1 MTNYLT
7 KEGFTELS
15 AELKSITE
23 IKLPDT
29 LESINKALA
38 EGDVRENSGLDAA
51 KIERDKLVAR
61 QQEIEE
67 ILSNYEIIDEKNA
80 HSSKSVKIGSSVK
93 IQYLSDNSVYELR
106 IVGNSEADI
115 IENKISN
122 ESPLAQAI
130 LGKTAGQESSFKSK
144 SGHIK
149 VKVLE
154 IF

>member
-7 KEGFTELS
+7 KEGLTELS

-93 IQYLSDNSVYELR
+93 IQYLSDDSVYELR

-130 LGKTAGQESSFKSK
+130 LGKTAGQESSFKSR
-144 SGHIK
+144 SGNIK